1 MIANINFSEINQLLS
16 RKGIN
21 VTLSEGYNTNSFR
34 VYYPLKF
41 LFIKK
46 DVTAIIHLLNFDD
59 SAINLKFSLYGLG
72 NLENRAKEILKN
84 RLPTYV
90 SIIGTDGLKV
100 NLGDIAPLKAAGIH
114 LKINSLLIDD
124 SGIAADLNL

>member
-21 VTLSEGYNTNSFR
+21 VTLSGGYNTNSFR

-41 LFIKK
+41 LFIKN

-59 SAINLKFSLYGLG
+59 SAINLKFSIYGLG
-72 NLENRAKEILKN
+72 NLENRAKKILKD
-84 RLPTYV
+84 RLPAYISMT
-90 SIIGTDGLKV
+90 GTDGLKV
-100 NLGDIAPLKAAGIH
+100 NLGDIAPFKALGIH

>member
-1 MIANINFSEINQLLS
+1 MIANINYSEINQLLG

-21 VTLSEGYNTNSFR
+21 VTLSGGYNANSFR

-41 LFIKK
+41 LFVKK
-46 DVTAIIHLLNFDD
+46 DVTVVIHLLNFDD

-72 NLENRAKEILKN
+72 SLENRAIKILKN
-84 RLPTYV
+84 RLPAYI
-90 SIIGTDGLKV
+90 SMIGTDGLKV

-124 SGIAADLNL
+124 SGIAADFNL

>member
-21 VTLSEGYNTNSFR
+21 VTLSGGYNTNSFR

-46 DVTAIIHLLNFDD
+46 DVTATIHLLNFDD
-59 SAINLKFSLYGLG
+59 STVNLKFSLYGLG
-72 NLENRAKEILKN
+72 DLENRAKKIIQKK
-84 RLPTYV
+84 LPDWI
-90 SIIGTDGLKV
+90 SMIGTDELKV
-100 NLGDIAPLKAAGIH
+100 NLGGIATLKTAGII
-114 LKINSLLIDD
+114 LKVNSLLIDD
-124 SGIAADLNL
+124 SGISADLNL

>member
-1 MIANINFSEINQLLS
+1 MIANINFSEISQLLS

-21 VTLSEGYNTNSFR
+21 VTLSGGHNTNSFR

-72 NLENRAKEILKN
+72 DLENRAKKIIQKK
-84 RLPTYV
+84 LPDWI
-90 SIIGTDGLKV
+90 SMIGTDELKV
-100 NLGDIAPLKAAGIH
+100 NLGGIAALKTAGII
-114 LKINSLLIDD
+114 LKVNSLLIDD
-124 SGIAADLNL
+124 SGISADLNL